1 MSSRPELEHGPEWWE
16 ASDLTTAPSLS
27 QVSTSSPCPSRSF
40 TKTQFFKSEIE
51 INDYTEQTLGATR
64 P

>member
-1 MSSRPELEHGPEWWE
+1 MSSRPELEPGPEWRE

-27 QVSTSSPCPSRSF
+27 QVSTSSPSPFGSF
-40 TKTQFFKSEIE
+40 TKTQFFKTEIK
-51 INDYTEQTLGATR
+51 IHDYTEQTLGATR

>member
-1 MSSRPELEHGPEWWE
+1 MSSRPELEPGPEWWE

-27 QVSTSSPCPSRSF
+27 QVSTSSPCPFRSF

>member
-1 MSSRPELEHGPEWWE
+1 MSSRPELEPGPKWWE
-16 ASDLTTAPSLS
+16 VSDLTNVLSLS
-27 QVSTSSPCPSRSF
+27 QVSTSSPCPFRSF

-51 INDYTEQTLGATR
+51 IHDYTEQTLGATR